1 MTMWFLA
8 RGLGIVALV
17 AFTVAVVLGATSSDR
32 SAGRQHRLASSS
44 ARDAALDRR
53 VLIQLLHR
61 SAAVVGLGALLLHL
75 TLILLDSHVSVSVLG
90 ALVPF
95 TAGYRPFA
103 LGLGTMAV
111 SLFLLTIVTGF
122 VRGRLAASPRTA
134 DRWRTV
140 HRAAYVGWVLAMS
153 HGILAGTDTRT
164 PWAIAVYG
172 TCLVVVAV
180 AGYARLGRA
189 DRRDDDPLT
198 RARADR
204 ADLRPP
210 LVGRRP

>member
-32 SAGRQHRLASSS
+32 GVHGTGPTNLR

-53 VLIQLLHR
+53 MLLQLLHR
-61 SAAVVGLGALLLHL
+61 SAALVGLGALVLHL
-75 TLILLDSHVSVSVLG
+75 TLILLDSHVSVSLAG

-111 SLFLLTIVTGF
+111 LMFAMAMLTGF
-122 VRGRLAASPRTA
+122 VRGRLAASPRAA
-134 DRWRTV
+134 DQWRTI

-153 HGILAGTDTRT
+153 HGILAGTDTHT
-164 PWAIAVYG
+164 PWALAVYG
-172 TCLVVVAV
+172 VCGFAV
-180 AGYARLGRA
+180 AAAGYVRLARA
-189 DRRDDDPLT
+189 DRRDDDPLV
-198 RARADR
+198 RARAGLLEHR
-204 ADLRPP
+204 SP
-210 LVGRRP
+210 LPGRRP

>member
-17 AFTVAVVLGATSSDR
+17 AFTIAVVLGATSSDR
-32 SAGRQHRLASSS
+32 SAYRPEGLTGVR

-53 VLIQLLHR
+53 VLLQLLHR

-75 TLILLDSHVSVSVLG
+75 TLILLDSHVSVSLPG

-103 LGLGTMAV
+103 LGLGTMAAT
-111 SLFLLTIVTGF
+111 LFLLVIVTGF
-122 VRGRLAASPRTA
+122 MRGRLAASPRTA
-134 DRWRTV
+134 DLWRTV
-140 HRAAYVGWVLAMS
+140 HRAAYIGWVPAIS

-172 TCLVVVAV
+172 TCLVAV
-180 AGYARLGRA
+180 AGAVYARLGRA
-189 DRRDDDPLT
+189 DRRDDHPLL
-198 RARADR
+198 RARAGQSNARR
-204 ADLRPP
+204 AP
-210 LVGRRP
+210 VGRRP

>member
-17 AFTVAVVLGATSSDR
+17 AFTIAVVLGATSSDR
-32 SAGRQHRLASSS
+32 SVYEAEGHTSTR

-53 VLIQLLHR
+53 VLLQLLHR

-75 TLILLDSHVSVSVLG
+75 TLILLDSHVAVSLAG
-90 ALVPF
+90 ALLPF

-103 LGLGTMAV
+103 LGLGTIAV
-111 SLFLLTIVTGF
+111 CLFLLAIVTGF
-122 VRGRLAASPRTA
+122 VRGRLAMSPRSA

-172 TCLVVVAV
+172 TCGVAVAV

-189 DRRDDDPLT
+189 DRRDDDPLV
-198 RARADR
+198 RARAEQSDFR
-204 ADLRPP
+204 SP
-210 LVGRRP
+210 LLGRRP